1 MSELENQGQEQG
13 QPASQTNSST
23 TAPSQNPT
31 GNSEGTPNPN
41 QSQQGEKLFAGKY
54 KSAED
59 LEKGY
64 GEATKFGRE
73 QAALVKD
80 LQSKMPKAP
89 DKYTFDFSKI
99 EDLKDVTIDP
109 ESPDLAPMIPVFKE
123 LNLSQEQV
131 SRLAEAWTRT
141 QASLAPTAEQIK
153 EGLGPNAGV
162 ILSRLQAHTDKL
174 PLEDQQIISSLSN
187 DPKVIDF
194 MYRHFVGEE
203 LPVPANAGGGGA
215 PAKSAADL
223 KSEAFKYKADNARS
237 IGWDKGQQE
246 TYTKMMNAALLAEEN
261 EKKAKK

>member
-1 MSELENQGQEQG
+1 MPELENQGQEQG

-64 GEATKFGRE
+64 SEATKFGRE

-89 DKYTFDFSKI
+89 DKYTFDFSKV

-109 ESPDLAPMIPVFKE
+109 EAPDLAPMIPVFKE

-131 SRLAEAWTRT
+131 SKLAEAWVRT
-141 QASLAPTAEQIK
+141 QSSLAPTAEQIK
-153 EGLGPNAGV
+153 EGLGPNADV
-162 ILSRLQAHTDKL
+162 MLSRLQAFTNKL
-174 PLEDQQIISSLSN
+174 PLADQQIISQLSGN
-187 DPKVIDF
+187 AANVDF

-203 LPVPANAGGGGA
+203 LPVPANAGSGGV

-246 TYTKMMNAALLAEEN
+246 TYTKMMNVALLAEEN